1 MRKYFLLI
9 LYLTAPLFVFCQAND
24 DNKMLTA
31 NDYKI
36 HGYSNGIR
44 LDSIPVEYVSFL
56 LPNSLS
62 LSDISN
68 YVFDFGQQLERKKI
82 KNLLLADKEGRQ
94 LNFRSIAT
102 LLNFL
107 DFNGWE
113 LKQVVVQPA
122 SYFNYVYLFKKK

>member
-122 SYFNYVYLFKKK
+122 TYFNYVYLFKKK

>member
-1 MRKYFLLI
+1 MRNY
-9 LYLTAPLFVFCQAND
+9 
-24 DNKMLTA
+24 
-31 NDYKI
+31 
-36 HGYSNGIR
+36 
-44 LDSIPVEYVSFL
+44 FL